1 MSIEQLFAAMI
12 AAWGVG
18 TYVYLLLEDA

>member
-1 MSIEQLFAAMI
+1 MTIQQLFAAMI

-18 TYVYLLLEDA
+18 TYIYLLLEGA